1 MEFSR
6 IYFSRRNYYCHVHA
20 SYFNIHESDKY
31 NYRDC
36 SLIDKQ
42 GLSLVADK
50 LYPFKNSVLKWS
62 FRGFIFLV
70 ETIIVMYTQAILIFM
85 RGGFVGSFSLFLIFP
100 DRKANYSFK

>member
-1 MEFSR
+1 MYTVKIRLKITTCTIIKWVVSNEVLFFSR
-6 IYFSRRNYYCHVHA
+6 HFICKYRKLRL
-20 SYFNIHESDKY
+20 ESDKY

-70 ETIIVMYTQAILIFM
+70 ETIIVMYT
-85 RGGFVGSFSLFLIFP
+85 
-100 DRKANYSFK
+100 